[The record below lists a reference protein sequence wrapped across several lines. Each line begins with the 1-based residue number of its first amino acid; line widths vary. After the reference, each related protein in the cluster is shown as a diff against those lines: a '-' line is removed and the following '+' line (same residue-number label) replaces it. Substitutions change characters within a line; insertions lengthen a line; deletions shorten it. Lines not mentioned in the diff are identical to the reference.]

1 MSDYFTIL
9 SNIFTSTSLKKKY
22 SSRLS
27 TKSKKNQKRVK
38 LIRLRNGHFRRIVDI
53 SNIDEKSIFP
63 RSCTFAS
70 ISSASKEN
78 ERKNSSE
85 DTKEPQE
92 NLYGKSNTS
101 SSITIKINFDES
113 DENKSD
119 QDNHSIDTISDISFT
134 QTSRKSLEI
143 ESNTYESYR
152 EVEKEDIEEEEEEEK
167 EEEYEEEE
175 EEEEYEEE
183 EEEEEYEEE
192 EEEEEEEYEEEGLK
206 TEEEKE
212 EEKEE
217 DNKEVE
223 PEEELKEEDDKE
235 VEPEEE
241 KENEQKKEE
250 QEENNLEAPSKTL
263 MKGVKTNI
271 YFLSTKERIEA
282 LMCYNYI
289 SNAIIFEKGKFL
301 RYIFMNNVNNI
312 IVNEHMINMLCKKEK
327 IKYILSS
334 NSIIIESND
343 FIKPLIIEFDSNISK
358 KIFVKH
364 LKMVDSFKL
373 DDKLYR
379 EYLNDLSEH
388 ERDRLKHVESFYS
401 NAIKVHNT

>member
-152 EVEKEDIEEEEEEEK
+152 
-167 EEEYEEEE
+167 
-175 EEEEYEEE
+175 
-183 EEEEEYEEE
+183 
-192 EEEEEEEYEEEGLK
+192 EEEGLK

-388 ERDRLKHVESFYS
+388 ERDRLKHVENLIIDFLDLG
-401 NAIKVHNT
+401 KHNYKLHFLYL

>member
-152 EVEKEDIEEEEEEEK
+152 EVEKEDIEEEEEEEERK
-167 EEEYEEEE
+167 KRNMRKKKKKKKNMRKKD
-175 EEEEYEEE
+175 
-183 EEEEEYEEE
+183 
-192 EEEEEEEYEEEGLK
+192 LK
-206 TEEEKE
+206 RK
-212 EEKEE
+212 K
-217 DNKEVE
+217 KKKKKKKVE

>member
-1 MSDYFTIL
+1 
-9 SNIFTSTSLKKKY
+9 
-22 SSRLS
+22 
-27 TKSKKNQKRVK
+27 
-38 LIRLRNGHFRRIVDI
+38 
-53 SNIDEKSIFP
+53 
-63 RSCTFAS
+63 
-70 ISSASKEN
+70 
-78 ERKNSSE
+78 
-85 DTKEPQE
+85 
-92 NLYGKSNTS
+92 
-101 SSITIKINFDES
+101 
-113 DENKSD
+113 
-119 QDNHSIDTISDISFT
+119 
-134 QTSRKSLEI
+134 
-143 ESNTYESYR
+143 
-152 EVEKEDIEEEEEEEK
+152 
-167 EEEYEEEE
+167 
-175 EEEEYEEE
+175 
-183 EEEEEYEEE
+183 
-192 EEEEEEEYEEEGLK
+192 
-206 TEEEKE
+206 
-212 EEKEE
+212 
-217 DNKEVE
+217 
-223 PEEELKEEDDKE
+223 
-235 VEPEEE
+235 
-241 KENEQKKEE
+241 
-250 QEENNLEAPSKTL
+250 

>member
-134 QTSRKSLEI
+134 QTSRKSLEM

-152 EVEKEDIEEEEEEEK
+152 EGKHNYK
-167 EEEYEEEE
+167 
-175 EEEEYEEE
+175 
-183 EEEEEYEEE
+183 
-192 EEEEEEEYEEEGLK
+192 LH
-206 TEEEKE
+206 
-212 EEKEE
+212 
-217 DNKEVE
+217 
-223 PEEELKEEDDKE
+223 
-235 VEPEEE
+235 
-241 KENEQKKEE
+241 
-250 QEENNLEAPSKTL
+250 
-263 MKGVKTNI
+263 
-271 YFLSTKERIEA
+271 FL
-282 LMCYNYI
+282 
-289 SNAIIFEKGKFL
+289 
-301 RYIFMNNVNNI
+301 
-312 IVNEHMINMLCKKEK
+312 
-327 IKYILSS
+327 
-334 NSIIIESND
+334 
-343 FIKPLIIEFDSNISK
+343 
-358 KIFVKH
+358 
-364 LKMVDSFKL
+364 
-373 DDKLYR
+373 
-379 EYLNDLSEH
+379 YL
-388 ERDRLKHVESFYS
+388 
-401 NAIKVHNT
+401 